1 MGFAFHCRY
10 SITAGSRLNTQI
22 NPFKQCLLGKCQI
35 QPPIKD
41 QTMANQ
47 MRETKMHSI
56 YIYASQTINEESQ
69 FSAVK
74 GGGKISRYSSRKR
87 LIFSPFSRGIFVNHL
102 STTSALW
109 SWQILC
115 TYFASLY
122 SVQLDRSFIHS
133 FTNPSIPSTCHC
145 QRVFLS
151 IWSQFHC
158 FLAFCYIF
166 A

>member
-1 MGFAFHCRY
+1 
-10 SITAGSRLNTQI
+10 
-22 NPFKQCLLGKCQI
+22 
-35 QPPIKD
+35 
-41 QTMANQ
+41 MANQ

-115 TYFASLY
+115 TYFASQY

-166 A
+166 AQFCRLCSFPGTGRRLLRDKQYQLTEGFAFGIPLS